1 MLGYGISVP
10 PFVRQALFSRAVD
23 NDDLLPAIHLP
34 VLLTHG
40 AEDAIVKKEA
50 VDQHRAALADARV
63 HMMPNAGHA
72 PFWDDAPAFNRRL
85 AAFCDE
91 VQQGIG
97 GQSALTTRDPARRS

>member
-1 MLGYGISVP
+1 
-10 PFVRQALFSRAVD
+10 
-23 NDDLLPAIHLP
+23 
-34 VLLTHG
+34 
-40 AEDAIVKKEA
+40 
-50 VDQHRAALADARV
+50 
-63 HMMPNAGHA
+63 MMPNAGHA